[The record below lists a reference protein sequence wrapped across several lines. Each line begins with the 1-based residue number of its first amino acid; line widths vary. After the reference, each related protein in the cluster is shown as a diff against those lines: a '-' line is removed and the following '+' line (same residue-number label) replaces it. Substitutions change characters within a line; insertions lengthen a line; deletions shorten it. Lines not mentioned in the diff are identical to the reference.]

1 MPISPT
7 VLRLIFF
14 FGLLG
19 MLLLSAFY
27 LRGRRLS
34 FSEYIAWGLLTVLL
48 PLLGPFLVVFSRPGQ
63 SRN

>member
-1 MPISPT
+1 M
-7 VLRLIFF
+7 FF

-48 PLLGPFLVVFSRPGQ
+48 PLLGPFLAVFSRPGQ

>member
-19 MLLLSAFY
+19 ML
-27 LRGRRLS
+27 
-34 FSEYIAWGLLTVLL
+34 
-48 PLLGPFLVVFSRPGQ
+48 
-63 SRN
+63 